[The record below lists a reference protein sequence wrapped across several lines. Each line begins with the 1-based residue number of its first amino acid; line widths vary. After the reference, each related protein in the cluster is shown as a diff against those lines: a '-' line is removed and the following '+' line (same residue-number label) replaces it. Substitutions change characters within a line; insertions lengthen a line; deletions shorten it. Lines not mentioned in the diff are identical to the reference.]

1 MAYCQS
7 HWFSWAS
14 RSPRWASLRKAAN
27 KGSLAFSAMGGG
39 PGPGINRLR
48 SIPSSCWPTSSSWS
62 RSCTS
67 TTSALKSSP
76 TKGSSTCGT
85 FAGLSRF
92 SNAAFDA
99 SACFKSFAR
108 VLRSCCCK
116 GVVAFH
122 CLERKAGILRW
133 DGIRLRCMGSA
144 GAAVPGLYWRGW
156 EMLPTY
162 INDHWYRPKTS
173 QDHTVTHCPPE
184 LGYVVHTITMGK
196 SATMK
201 KNKNHTVLHSSK
213 SPDGQQNRLIGKK
226 VERDNL
232 IINMT

>member
-1 MAYCQS
+1 
-7 HWFSWAS
+7 
-14 RSPRWASLRKAAN
+14 
-27 KGSLAFSAMGGG
+27 
-39 PGPGINRLR
+39 
-48 SIPSSCWPTSSSWS
+48 
-62 RSCTS
+62 
-67 TTSALKSSP
+67 
-76 TKGSSTCGT
+76 
-85 FAGLSRF
+85 
-92 SNAAFDA
+92 
-99 SACFKSFAR
+99 
-108 VLRSCCCK
+108 
-116 GVVAFH
+116 
-122 CLERKAGILRW
+122 
-133 DGIRLRCMGSA
+133 
-144 GAAVPGLYWRGW
+144 
-156 EMLPTY
+156 MLPTY